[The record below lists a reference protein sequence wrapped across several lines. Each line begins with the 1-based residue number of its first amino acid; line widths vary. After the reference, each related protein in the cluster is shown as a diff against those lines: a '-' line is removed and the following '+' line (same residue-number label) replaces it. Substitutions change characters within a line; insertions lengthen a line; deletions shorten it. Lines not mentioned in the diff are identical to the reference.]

1 MGNCETSNTVIGD
14 PQFQQI
20 GSEAQARNFSSTYK
34 SEYVEV
40 HGNLAV
46 VEEQEEGGLVL
57 LDEPAK
63 EQDILKVKICCDTI
77 QTSIGIGI
85 VDFDIVK
92 ETDFSG
98 NCNYGLDHGMWIVYS
113 DKLVAASNDEDL
125 DKKSLGIEVKQGDI
139 IECIRNGN
147 VFSIRKAGENNKQ
160 INFKL
165 PPNKNYRFAA
175 YLFSGWDSKEAKVS
189 EARMETL

>member
-20 GSEAQARNFSSTYK
+20 GSGEQARNFSSTYK

-57 LDEPAK
+57 LDETAK
-63 EQDILKVKICCDTI
+63 EQDLLKVKICCDTL

-113 DKLVAASNDEDL
+113 DKLVAASNDENL
-125 DKKSLGIEVKQGDI
+125 DKKSLGIEVQNGEI

-147 VFSIRKAGENNKQ
+147 VFIIKKSGENKQ
-160 INFKL
+160 ITFTL

-175 YLFSGWDSKEAKVS
+175 YLFSGWDSKDAKVS
-189 EARMETL
+189 EARIETL